1 MARSR
6 KTIDVNLLIDYAN
19 TQLART
25 DELEDISFK
34 VGVIVMLEHILIRTN
49 NYRGFYFLDNDDT
62 KVNTLGYYSRRYFKK
77 P

>member
-25 DELEDISFK
+25 DEFGTISFK
-34 VGVIVMLEHILIRTN
+34 IGVIVMLEHILMRTN

-77 P
+77 

>member
-25 DELEDISFK
+25 DELETISFK
-34 VGVIVMLEHILIRTN
+34 IGVIVMLEHILIKTN
-49 NYRGFYFLDNDDT
+49 NYRGFYILDNDDT

-77 P
+77 